1 MRYKCPHCPVECLV
15 VDGIIEQCA
24 DHAWAVPEPI
34 LVELPIEELS
44 VSEASDGLQK
54 R

>member
-15 VDGIIEQCA
+15 VDGIIGYCA
-24 DHAWAVPEPI
+24 DHPWAVPEPM
-34 LVELPIEELS
+34 LEEPALEEQS
-44 VSEASDGLQK
+44 LEETTDGLFK